1 MDARRSSTCHAF
13 FEGKLIAKGA
23 PADVA
28 MKMKPGAMAF
38 DDTTSELLEFELI
51 DEPLQSGPGRPKL
64 GVVPREITLLP
75 RHWDWLAAQP
85 GGASPT
91 IRRLIEEAAK
101 APNPRQAAAVA
112 YKFLSQIAGNLPNFE
127 EAIRGLF
134 AADRAKFVRHMKGWP
149 KDVRDHATRLA
160 EPAF

>member
-1 MDARRSSTCHAF
+1 MDARRSTSCHAF
-13 FEGKLIAKGA
+13 LAGKLIAKGA
-23 PADVA
+23 PGEVA
-28 MKMKPGAMAF
+28 LRLKPGALAF
-38 DDTTSELLEFELI
+38 DDATSELLEFELI
-51 DEPLQSGPGRPKL
+51 DTPLQNGPGRPKL

-75 RHWDWLAAQP
+75 RHWEWLAAQP
-85 GGASPT
+85 GGASTT

-112 YKFLSQIAGNLPNFE
+112 YKFLSQIAGNFPNFE

-134 AADRAKFVRHMKGWP
+134 AGDRSKFRSHMKGWP
-149 KDVRDHATRLA
+149 KDIRDHATRLA

>member
-1 MDARRSSTCHAF
+1 MDARRSTSCHAF
-13 FEGKLIAKGA
+13 LNGKLIAKGA

-28 MKMKPGAMAF
+28 RKLKPGALAF
-38 DDTTSELLEFELI
+38 DDATSALLEFELI
-51 DEPLQSGPGRPKL
+51 YEPLQNGPGRPKL

-75 RHWDWLAAQP
+75 RHWEWLAAQP
-85 GGASPT
+85 GGASTT
-91 IRRLIEEAAK
+91 IRRLIEEASK

-112 YKFLSQIAGNLPNFE
+112 YKFLSQIAGNFPNFE

-134 AADRAKFVRHMKGWP
+134 AGDRSKFRAQMKGWP
-149 KDVRDHATRLA
+149 KDIRDHATRLA